1 MSLAESQQQ
10 HANDVAR
17 SSISWCGACSYLICP
32 LMVSNDSLVPR

>member
-17 SSISWCGACSYLICP
+17 QHAEAIN
-32 LMVSNDSLVPR
+32 LMVSNDSLYVPFSE